1 MVFSWISY
9 KNIWVFFLSGNPNNK
24 ERDTLL
30 DVEKGEEN
38 RRMND
43 ICNGNGKEESTTKGL
58 VLGQFLSYEKLTL
71 SNIRC
76 TIVGCK
82 GAGMKTFLQSLE
94 KEIYKEQ
101 KTTNSNDTVDISINN
116 SEVCEDKTQSK
127 LIISVWN
134 VLIIGCK
141 QETIF

>member
-1 MVFSWISY
+1 M
-9 KNIWVFFLSGNPNNK
+9 
-24 ERDTLL
+24 

-58 VLGQFLSYEKLTL
+58 VLGQFLSCEKLTL

-76 TIVGCK
+76 TIV

-101 KTTNSNDTVDISINN
+101 KTTNSKDTVDISINN

-127 LIISVWN
+127 LII
-134 VLIIGCK
+134 
-141 QETIF
+141 

>member
-1 MVFSWISY
+1 M
-9 KNIWVFFLSGNPNNK
+9 VFFLSGNPNNK
-24 ERDTLL
+24 ENDTLL
-30 DVEKGEEN
+30 DVENGEEN
-38 RRMND
+38 RRIND

-58 VLGQFLSYEKLTL
+58 VLGQFLSCEKLTL

-76 TIVGCK
+76 TVVGCK
-82 GAGMKTFLQSLE
+82 GAGVKTFLQSLE
-94 KEIYKEQ
+94 KEIYKGQ
-101 KTTNSNDTVDISINN
+101 KTTNSKDTV
-116 SEVCEDKTQSK
+116 CKDKTQSK

>member
-1 MVFSWISY
+1 MG
-9 KNIWVFFLSGNPNNK
+9 FFLSGNPNNK

-43 ICNGNGKEESTTKGL
+43 ICNANGKEESTTKGL
-58 VLGQFLSYEKLTL
+58 VLGQFLSCEKLTL

-76 TIVGCK
+76 TVVGCK
-82 GAGMKTFLQSLE
+82 GAGVKTFLQSLE
-94 KEIYKEQ
+94 KEIYKGQ
-101 KTTNSNDTVDISINN
+101 KTTNSKDT
-116 SEVCEDKTQSK
+116 VCEDKTQSK